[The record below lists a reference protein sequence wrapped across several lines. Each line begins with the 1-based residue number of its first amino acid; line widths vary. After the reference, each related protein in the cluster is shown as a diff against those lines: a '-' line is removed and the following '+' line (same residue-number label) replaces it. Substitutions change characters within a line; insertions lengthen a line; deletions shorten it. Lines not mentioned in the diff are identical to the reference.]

1 MRRWNLSHYA
11 ISSCVTAALL
21 AGCSG
26 SQTPIAAP
34 GALPQT
40 SALAARIN
48 RTHYRVVYSFVNGLW
63 PIAPLTDVGGKLYG
77 TTEYGGGGNCFHQ
90 FPGCGIV
97 YRLSLNG
104 HEKLLHSFAVPPDGI
119 YPLASLIDAG
129 GTLYGT
135 TQQGGSNKA
144 CGYYSYYFSCGT
156 VFSVTPSGTEKV
168 LHSFGNSPDGN
179 FPVAGLID
187 VNGTLYGTTQF
198 GGGDKNK
205 CGVGV
210 GCGTVFSIT
219 PSGTEKVLHS
229 FSGGSDG
236 AVSAA
241 SLIEVKGKLYG
252 TTESGGTYGYGT
264 VFRITLSGREKVL
277 YSFGPS
283 GSDGAFPEAGL
294 IDLGGTLYGTTYNG
308 GTHGDGTVF
317 SVTLSGT
324 EKVLHSFGGY
334 FYGRDGALPTA
345 SLTKVKGTLYGTTV
359 SGGANSANEG
369 GTVFSVTTTG
379 VEKVLH
385 SFRNGDGSGPYA
397 SLINVNGTL
406 YGTTQTGGTYGDGAV
421 FALKL

>member
-1 MRRWNLSHYA
+1 M
-11 ISSCVTAALL
+11 
-21 AGCSG
+21 
-26 SQTPIAAP
+26 
-34 GALPQT
+34 
-40 SALAARIN
+40 
-48 RTHYRVVYSFVNGLW
+48 
-63 PIAPLTDVGGKLYG
+63 
-77 TTEYGGGGNCFHQ
+77 
-90 FPGCGIV
+90 
-97 YRLSLNG
+97 
-104 HEKLLHSFAVPPDGI
+104 
-119 YPLASLIDAG
+119 
-129 GTLYGT
+129 
-135 TQQGGSNKA
+135 
-144 CGYYSYYFSCGT
+144 
-156 VFSVTPSGTEKV
+156 
-168 LHSFGNSPDGN
+168 
-179 FPVAGLID
+179 
-187 VNGTLYGTTQF
+187 
-198 GGGDKNK
+198 
-205 CGVGV
+205 
-210 GCGTVFSIT
+210 
-219 PSGTEKVLHS
+219 
-229 FSGGSDG
+229 

-241 SLIEVKGKLYG
+241 SLIEVEGKLYG

-283 GSDGAFPEAGL
+283 SSDGAFPEAGL

-345 SLTKVKGTLYGTTV
+345 SLTKVKGMLYGTTV